1 MGEIFLGTV
10 KIRKSC
16 ENCGISFD
24 IYEKVG
30 DISSWITSFFLSAL
44 LVPVILIMEIYSNFS
59 LKQYI
64 FFLIPLVIISSIIL
78 LRITKFYILYKY
90 MKKNNNEN

>member
-1 MGEIFLGTV
+1 MGEIFIGTI

-16 ENCGISFD
+16 GNCGISFD
-24 IYEKVG
+24 IHEKVG
-30 DISSWITSFFLSAL
+30 DIGSWITSFFLSAL
-44 LVPVILIMEIYSNFS
+44 LVPIILIVELFSNFS

-64 FFLIPLVIISSIIL
+64 FLLIPLVIVSSIIL